1 MICFS
6 KNLLL
11 LKRWLSPRQNIDR
24 EIKVRE
30 GKAKFA
36 LWLNGTDGTPPPVPA
51 RESLLDSL
59 AYEEE
64 VLGNSRQ

>member
-36 LWLNGTDGTPPPVPA
+36 LWLNGTDGTPPPFASTGEFAGQSGLRGGGV
-51 RESLLDSL
+51 R
-59 AYEEE
+59 
-64 VLGNSRQ
+64 